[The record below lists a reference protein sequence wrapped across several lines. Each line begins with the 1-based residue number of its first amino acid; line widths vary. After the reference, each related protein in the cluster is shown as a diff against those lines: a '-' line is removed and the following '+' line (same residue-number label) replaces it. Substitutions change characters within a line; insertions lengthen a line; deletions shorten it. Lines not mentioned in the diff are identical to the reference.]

1 MHSGVFKDKPKDR
14 EFALPVIHVYG
25 FTRARD
31 PESDFHER
39 IRIALQEAEVDVEM
53 RLDLENGCCVHHLDF
68 PMSAAYASGSN
79 LNLCIHFYF
88 QIYDI

>member
-1 MHSGVFKDKPKDR
+1 MQ
-14 EFALPVIHVYG
+14 
-25 FTRARD
+25 
-31 PESDFHER
+31 R

-53 RLDLENGCCVHHLDF
+53 RLDLENGCCVHHLGF
-68 PMSAAYASGSN
+68 PMSAAYASGTN

>member
-1 MHSGVFKDKPKDR
+1 MQ
-14 EFALPVIHVYG
+14 
-25 FTRARD
+25 
-31 PESDFHER
+31 R

-53 RLDLENGCCVHHLDF
+53 RLDLENGCCVH